1 MPIVPLKLQPGMLR
15 NGTEYEQSNRW
26 RDGSLMRWSEG
37 SLRPVGGWTDFT
49 DSSNQMNAAPR
60 GMHGWRANDASNNI
74 AAGTY
79 NKLYYISS
87 SGNLTDITP
96 ATLTAGREDASQNT
110 GYGGGYYNTG
120 NYNEPRQ
127 PTATYEPA
135 TTWSLDN
142 WGEYLVAC
150 SSDDGKL
157 WEWQLDVNSNAAL
170 LSNAPTNNTA
180 LIVTEERFIFAL
192 GAGGNPRKVQ
202 WCDREDNTTWAATAT
217 NEAGDIELQSSG
229 SIQCAARV
237 RGRTIILTDTDAH
250 LATYQGPPYVYGFER
265 VGSAC
270 GTDSPKSL
278 VAVDQMAFWMGQKGF
293 FVFDGAIVSELNC
306 DVSDYIFRDIN
317 TNQISKVYGV
327 HNSRYSE
334 VWWFYPSEGSGEND
348 RYITFD
354 YKDKVWAFG
363 ALSRTSAID
372 IGILRNPVWATADGE
387 LYFHEFGFNHGGDAC
402 FVESGPISLG
412 NGDNIMKVN
421 QLIPDEETQGEV
433 TATFKTRFHPNDTE
447 RSYGSFT
454 MANPTS
460 VRFQGRQVRV
470 RYDSVV
476 NSDFRVGTM
485 RINVEP
491 GGRR

>member
-1 MPIVPLKLQPGMLR
+1 MPLVPLKLPPGMLR
-15 NGTEYEQSNRW
+15 NGTEFEQSNRW

-37 SLRPVGGWTDFT
+37 SLRPVGGWSEFT
-49 DSSNQMNAAPR
+49 DSNNYMNAAPR
-60 GMHGWRANDASNNI
+60 GMHGWRSNDASNNI

-87 SGNLTDITP
+87 SGTLVDITP
-96 ATLTAGREDASQNT
+96 ATLAAGRETATQNT
-110 GYGGGYYNTG
+110 GYGGGYYNVG
-120 NYNEPRQ
+120 NYNEPTQ

-135 TTWSLDN
+135 TVWAIDN
-142 WGEYLVAC
+142 YGEFLIAC
-150 SSDDGKL
+150 SSFDGKL
-157 WEWQLDVNSNAAL
+157 WEWQLDTNANAAAIA
-170 LSNAPTNNTA
+170 NAPINNRSM
-180 LIVTEERFIFAL
+180 IVTEERFIFAL

-202 WCDREDNTTWAATAT
+202 WCDREDNTAWTASAT
-217 NEAGDIELQSSG
+217 NEAGELELQTSG
-229 SIQCAARV
+229 SIQCAGRV
-237 RGRTIILTDTDAH
+237 RGRTIILTDVDAH

-270 GTDSPKSL
+270 GTDSPNSL
-278 VAVDQMAFWMGQKGF
+278 VTVDQMAFWMGQKGF
-293 FVFDGAIVSELNC
+293 FVFDGSTVAELNC

-334 VWWFYPSEGSGEND
+334 IWWFYPSEQSGEND

-354 YKDKVWAFG
+354 YKDKVWTFG
-363 ALSRTSAID
+363 ILDRTAAID
-372 IGILRNPVWATADGE
+372 IGTLRNPVWATPDGE
-387 LYFHEFGFNHGGDAC
+387 LYFHEFGFNHGGSTC

-412 NGDNIMKVN
+412 NGDSIMKVN

-447 RSYGSFT
+447 RSYGAFT
-454 MANPTS
+454 MTNPTS

-476 NSDFRVGTM
+476 NSDFRVGSM
-485 RINVEP
+485 RLNVEP

>member
-1 MPIVPLKLQPGMLR
+1 
-15 NGTEYEQSNRW
+15 
-26 RDGSLMRWSEG
+26 MRWSEG
-37 SLRPVGGWTDFT
+37 SLRPVGGWSEFT
-49 DSSNQMNAAPR
+49 DSNNYMNAAPR
-60 GMHGWRANDASNNI
+60 GMHGWRSNDASNNI

-87 SGNLTDITP
+87 SGTLVDITP
-96 ATLTAGREDASQNT
+96 ATLAAGRETATQNT
-110 GYGGGYYNTG
+110 GYGGGYYNVG
-120 NYNEPRQ
+120 NYNEPTQ

-135 TTWSLDN
+135 TVWAIDN
-142 WGEYLVAC
+142 YGEFLIAC
-150 SSDDGKL
+150 SSFDGKL
-157 WEWQLDVNSNAAL
+157 WEWQLDTNANAAAIA
-170 LSNAPTNNTA
+170 NAPINNRSM
-180 LIVTEERFIFAL
+180 IVTEERFIFAL

-202 WCDREDNTTWAATAT
+202 WCDREDNTAWTASAT
-217 NEAGDIELQSSG
+217 NEAGELELQTSG
-229 SIQCAARV
+229 SIQCAGRV
-237 RGRTIILTDTDAH
+237 RGRTIILTDVDAH

-270 GTDSPKSL
+270 GTDSPNSL
-278 VAVDQMAFWMGQKGF
+278 VTVDQMAFWMGQKGF
-293 FVFDGAIVSELNC
+293 FVFDGSTVAELNC

-334 VWWFYPSEGSGEND
+334 IWWFYPSEQSGEND

-354 YKDKVWAFG
+354 YKDKVWTFG
-363 ALSRTSAID
+363 ILDRTAAID
-372 IGILRNPVWATADGE
+372 IGTLRNPVWATPDGE
-387 LYFHEFGFNHGGDAC
+387 LYFHEFGFNHGGSTC

-412 NGDNIMKVN
+412 NGDSIMKVN

-447 RSYGSFT
+447 RSYGAFT
-454 MANPTS
+454 MTNPTS

-476 NSDFRVGTM
+476 NSDFRVGSM
-485 RINVEP
+485 RLNVEP